1 MSSAIRWSA
10 ASSMPMRVGM
20 IDVELDIGLEWRE
33 SVFGQ
38 LEVEK
43 AVDAAVKVAG
53 LPGLAAYPSPV
64 EVSIKLTDDDE
75 VHALNREWREKD
87 KPTNVLSF
95 PMLDDDEIQI
105 LRHPRAGGGP
115 SPGGAALTSQE
126 MGSRLRGNDEQMELL
141 LGDIILAHG
150 VCASEAKE
158 KAIPLAH
165 HATHLVIHG
174 MLHLLGHDHIGDEE
188 AEAMEALEVK
198 ALASLGMHHPYS
210 NETGQ

>member
-1 MSSAIRWSA
+1 
-10 ASSMPMRVGM
+10 M
-20 IDVELDIGLEWRE
+20 IDVELDIGLEWRD
-33 SVFGQ
+33 SGFGQ

-53 LPGLAAYPSPV
+53 LPGLSDYPAPV
-64 EVSIKLTDDDE
+64 EVSIKLTDNDE

-95 PMLDDDEIQI
+95 PMLAEDELDQ
-105 LRHPRAGGGP
+105 LRHPREGGDLRP
-115 SPGGAALTSQE
+115 SSATPAAQD
-126 MGSRLRGNDEQMELL
+126 SRLRGNDEQMELL

-150 VCASEAKE
+150 VCQTEATE

-174 MLHLLGHDHIGDEE
+174 MLHLLGHDHIDDEE

-198 ALASLGMHHPYS
+198 ALASMGLHNPY
-210 NETGQ
+210 EA